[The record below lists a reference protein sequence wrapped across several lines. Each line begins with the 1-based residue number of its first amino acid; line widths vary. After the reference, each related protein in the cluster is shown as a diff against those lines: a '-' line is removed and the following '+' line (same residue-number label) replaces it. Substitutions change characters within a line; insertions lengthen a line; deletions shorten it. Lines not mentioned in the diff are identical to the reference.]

1 MDIDER
7 DSKILKL
14 LIKPLTLSIAM
25 IFLSS
30 CAVKAKQIRPHSK
43 SFALVKT
50 IVEVKI
56 YSCENKEK
64 KENKCEFKSL
74 GKKAALGSGTF
85 FHYRSSRAFL
95 TAGHVCLGP
104 AYEIWNKLPAGSRV
118 IPEIHLES
126 FSGHHIKG
134 KISYVNLK
142 YDLCVVEAKHPTI
155 KRLPRISQFN
165 SRMHKEYYSIAAPA
179 SIFHTGMVPV
189 LKGLYVGDSSIFSF
203 YTMPAAPGASG
214 GAIYDRKD
222 EIVGIVQR
230 THSAF
235 THITLSIKH
244 KDLKQILDRYIELK
258 KQGVD
263 SIIE

>member
-14 LIKPLTLSIAM
+14 LIKTLTVSIAM

-30 CAVKAKQIRPHSK
+30 CVVKTKQIKPHSK

-56 YSCENKEK
+56 FACDNNDK
-64 KENKCEFKSL
+64 KDKKCEFKSL

-85 FHYRSSRAFL
+85 FQYKSSKAFL

-104 AYEIWNKLPAGSRV
+104 AFEIWKNLPVGSKV

-142 YDLCVVEAKHPTI
+142 HDLCVVEAKHPTI
-155 KRLPRISQFN
+155 KRLPSISEFN
-165 SRMHKEYYSIAAPA
+165 PRMHNEYYSIAAPA

-189 LKGLYVGDSSIFSF
+189 LKGLYIGDNDVFSF

-214 GAIYDRKD
+214 GAIYDKQD
-222 EIVGIVQR
+222 KIVGIVQR

-235 THITLSIKH
+235 THVTLSIKH
-244 KDLKQILDRYIELK
+244 KDLKEILSRYIELK
-258 KQGVD
+258 NQGVD